1 MPTYKMTIAYDGTN
15 YSGWQIQKNAL
26 SIQSLIEK
34 ALQIL
39 FKHPIFLV
47 GAGRTDA
54 GVHAEGQVAHF
65 QSDKHIDLKR
75 LQASLNG
82 LLPPDIRI
90 VQAELVPCD
99 FHARYSAVSKEY
111 HYYLHLDRV
120 QNPLKRLYRYHV
132 QHPINTSLLQDGARL
147 FVGTHDF
154 TSFASHAS
162 QGCAAK
168 NGVRTIFRLDV
179 CEEQAGVRLE
189 FEGNGFLYKMV
200 RNITGTLIDIGCGK
214 ISLQAIPDIFA
225 AKSRCSAGSIAPAH
239 GLFLKKINYKSISA
253 SDVK

>member
-1 MPTYKMTIAYDGTN
+1 MHTYKLTIAYDGTH
-15 YSGWQIQKNAL
+15 YSGWQIQDNAL
-26 SIQSLIEK
+26 AIQSLIEE
-34 ALQIL
+34 ALKIL

-54 GVHAEGQVAHF
+54 GVHAHGQVAHF
-65 QSDKHIDLKR
+65 QSDKDVDLKR

-90 VQAELVPCD
+90 LQVELAARD
-99 FHARYSAVSKEY
+99 FHARYSALSKEY
-111 HYYLHLDRV
+111 HYYLHLDLV
-120 QNPLKRLYRYHV
+120 QNPLTRLYRYHV
-132 QHPINTSLLQDGARL
+132 LHRLNVQLLKEGARL

-154 TSFASHAS
+154 TSFTNQAS

-179 CEEQAGVRLE
+179 CQEAGGLRLE

-214 ISLQAIPDIFA
+214 ISLHEIPDIFA
-225 AKSRCSAGSIAPAH
+225 AKNRCFSGRIAPAH
-239 GLFLKKINYKSISA
+239 GLFLKKVNYQTQVIPIRP
-253 SDVK
+253 